1 MHTERL
7 RQIHRRREIEQLCI
21 VYPCICLFPKL
32 ICVHVSWILT
42 VAVQHFGLPSPSR
55 VVGNFGPMRFPQKW
69 YFGLCKE
76 YGSELVHDIETVLF
90 KFVLFVV
97 VCCCCCCFVVC
108 LCLLLSLLSSLFL
121 SGRGGADF
129 YVTK

>member
-1 MHTERL
+1 MGGGRKRRGGGRDSDIERERDREKRETETERDA
-7 RQIHRRREIEQLCI
+7 HRETETDTQTARGKRDIKMRNRSREIEQLCI

-55 VVGNFGPMRFPQKW
+55 VVGHFGPMRFPQKW

-76 YGSELVHDIETVLF
+76 YASELVHDIETV
-90 KFVLFVV
+90 
-97 VCCCCCCFVVC
+97 
-108 LCLLLSLLSSLFL
+108 
-121 SGRGGADF
+121 
-129 YVTK
+129 